1 MHHVSWTTLKTNLQ
15 SLLDTR
21 RCKNDLRDKQEVASP
36 AEQTTPGLVF
46 TPAVDIFETEK
57 EITLLA
63 DMPGVK
69 ADDLTIDLRDNT
81 LTLSADVAPADNTD
95 EQDILVEYETGRY
108 YRQFTLGELVNQEN
122 IDAKLNDGVL
132 RLSLPKVEKA
142 TPKKIAVKTG

>member
-1 MHHVSWTTLKTNLQ
+1 MADTHSKDLKV
-15 SLLDTR
+15 R
-21 RCKNDLRDKQEVASP
+21 EKQEVTSP

-69 ADDLTIDLRDNT
+69 ADGLTIDLRDNI
-81 LTLSADVAPADNTD
+81 LTLSGEIVPFENAD
-95 EQDILVEYETGRY
+95 EEDILVEYETGKY
-108 YRQFTLGELVNQEN
+108 YRQFTIGELINQEK

-132 RLSLPKVEKA
+132 ELKLPKVEKA
-142 TPKKIAVKTG
+142 TPKKIVVKSA

>member
-1 MHHVSWTTLKTNLQ
+1 MADTESKELKV
-15 SLLDTR
+15 R
-21 RCKNDLRDKQEVASP
+21 EKQEIASP

-69 ADDLTIDLRDNT
+69 ADNLSIDLRENT
-81 LTLSADVAPADNTD
+81 LTLSADVAPVEGSD
-95 EQDILVEYETGRY
+95 EEDLLIEYESGKY
-108 YRQFTLGELVNQEN
+108 YRQFTLGELINQES
-122 IDAKLNDGVL
+122 IDARLEDGVL

-142 TPKKIAVKTG
+142 TPRKIAVKTG

>member
-1 MHHVSWTTLKTNLQ
+1 MADTQSKELKI
-15 SLLDTR
+15 R
-21 RCKNDLRDKQEVASP
+21 EKQEVTSP

-69 ADDLTIDLRDNT
+69 AGDLTIDLRDNT
-81 LTLSADVAPADNTD
+81 LTLSADVAPVDNAD
-95 EQDILVEYETGRY
+95 EEEVLVEYETGRY
-108 YRQFTLGELVNQEN
+108 YRQFTLGELVNQDN

-142 TPKKIAVKTG
+142 TPKKIAVRTG